1 MLDEQRLSALSRS
14 QRYLR
19 NICRSKISDNLTILA
34 QESDKP
40 LINDKERKKIHR
52 SVKSKS

>member
-40 LINDKERKKIHR
+40 LINDKPLRERKLSIGEK
-52 SVKSKS
+52 